1 MDNEIML
8 EKLQNLQQ
16 LLEDHD
22 ALQSYVDGGCARAT
36 LAELEEIREE
46 IGTLP
51 KAPSVT
57 SCHVQLPLPADHA
70 DVAKAEKKKR
80 KKLLMIVGGVTALLL
95 VIYFASH
102 AQALNTISVLGIF
115 ATIIVAWFY
124 KMSND
129 VYKTK
134 AKELQESQKKYQD
147 TLSKFQKVLSCY
159 PSEVDAGMK
168 EYVQYQ
174 LRHYQNYP
182 AFMDKVLGYEDKIAE
197 AQKALETN
205 EALLAQNGVLSEE
218 YYHLVP
224 TIISMLK
231 SGRADSYKE
240 ALNMAIQEERQMENE
255 RARREEENRRIAAME
270 RQAEEERRHN
280 MAMEQQQEAHNR
292 RMEEAEK
299 ARAEQQRRDAL
310 QAKRDQEYA
319 ARRAHEKEVD
329 AHNQALHRCS
339 KCSKRYACS
348 VRGNPNCGAF
358 DPDPIFKH

>member
-1 MDNEIML
+1 MENEIIL

-16 LLEDHD
+16 LLEDNHT
-22 ALQSYVDGGCARAT
+22 LRSYLDGGCARAT
-36 LAELEEIREE
+36 LMELAEIRET

-57 SCHVQLPLPADHA
+57 ASHVQLPLPADHA
-70 DVAKAEKKKR
+70 AAAKAEKEKR

-95 VIYFASH
+95 VIYFASNVH
-102 AQALNTISVLGIF
+102 FFNTISVLGIF
-115 ATIIVAWFY
+115 ATVIVGWFY

-129 VYKTK
+129 VFKTK
-134 AKELQESQKKYQD
+134 EKELQDSQKKYKD
-147 TLSKFQKVLSCY
+147 SLASFQKALSCY
-159 PSEVDAGMK
+159 ESEVEEGMK

-197 AQKALETN
+197 AEAALEAN
-205 EALLAQNGVLSEE
+205 EALLRECDVAAPE

-231 SGRADSYKE
+231 SGRADNYKE
-240 ALNMAIQEERQMENE
+240 ALNMAIAEERQMENE

-280 MAMEQQQEAHNR
+280 MAMEQQQAAHNR

-299 ARAEQQRRDAL
+299 ARTEQQRRDAL

-358 DPDPIFKH
+358 DPDAIFKH